1 MRWQTKTDLQGR
13 AHLFVRLFDEAKGP
27 YDLTVNAAGTTAT
40 LRDVRPGGE
49 EPTAVELDTQVTNP
63 NTLDLMFVI
72 DTTGS
77 MGDELE
83 YLKVE
88 LQSVIERLERAST
101 QTLNLRLSVNFYRD
115 EGDEYVLRAFPF
127 SEDVPSVLKQ
137 LAQQRSNGGGD
148 YPEAVDVA
156 LEDAIDNHQWSAQ
169 ARARLLFLVLD
180 APPHHE
186 QGILATLQEV
196 TRSAA
201 RQGVRIIPVASSGVD
216 KETEFLMRFL
226 AVATGGSYVFL
237 TDDSGVG
244 NEHLE
249 PTVGQYEVEL
259 LNDLLVRLIGE
270 FVGVQ
275 E

>member
-1 MRWQTKTDLQGR
+1 MANAPQPGQLTAGEWRDLEHWPFWLELMGDEAFSKMQSYWSFYPTERLSVEVVNGGQKVPDADVTLTDAQGNVRWQTKTDLQGR

-49 EPTAVELDTQVTNP
+49 EPTTVELDTQVTNP

-137 LAQQRSNGGGD
+137 LAQQ
-148 YPEAVDVA
+148 A
-156 LEDAIDNHQWSAQ
+156 LKRGRRLPRGRRCRLRRRHRQPPVSAQ

-180 APPHHE
+180 APP
-186 QGILATLQEV
+186 
-196 TRSAA
+196 
-201 RQGVRIIPVASSGVD
+201 P
-216 KETEFLMRFL
+216 
-226 AVATGGSYVFL
+226 
-237 TDDSGVG
+237 
-244 NEHLE
+244 
-249 PTVGQYEVEL
+249 P
-259 LNDLLVRLIGE
+259 
-270 FVGVQ
+270 
-275 E
+275 